1 MTIHNRVQTSLWS
14 LGHPDSPTILG
25 CGYEVTAEF
34 RWSQIVTPVASVNLG
49 HMGLITH
56 ERIYCTH
63 IVTWASEQ
71 LGGPLAARWL
81 IV

>member
-1 MTIHNRVQTSLWS
+1 MVT
-14 LGHPDSPTILG
+14 GSPTILE
-25 CGYEVTAEF
+25 CGYEVTADF
-34 RWSQIVTPVASVNLG
+34 RRSQIVTPVASVHMG

-63 IVTWASEQ
+63 IVTWTSEQ

-81 IV
+81 TV